1 MTINKYGDIDHLA
14 KSPRDDLKK
23 LCIVPFIIVE
33 NQGVEIRSIIKSQN
47 MSGKPKECK
56 V

>member
-1 MTINKYGDIDHLA
+1 MEIDHLA

-23 LCIVPFIIVE
+23 ICVVPFIIVE
-33 NQGVEIRSIIKSQN
+33 NQGVEIHSIIKSQN
-47 MSGKPKECK
+47 MSGKPKESK